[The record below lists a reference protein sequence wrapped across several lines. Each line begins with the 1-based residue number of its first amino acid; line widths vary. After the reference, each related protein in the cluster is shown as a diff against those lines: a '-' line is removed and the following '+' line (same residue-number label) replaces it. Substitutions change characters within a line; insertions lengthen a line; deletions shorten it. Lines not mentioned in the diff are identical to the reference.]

1 MERNEKREGKAKV
14 PRNAIAATSN
24 KLEIPSYAEGF
35 DQLYFAH
42 MENGQMIV
50 EDWKVGEKDEI

>member
-1 MERNEKREGKAKV
+1 M

-24 KLEIPSYAEGF
+24 KLEMPSYAEGF
-35 DQLYFAH
+35 DQLYFVH

-50 EDWKVGEKDEI
+50 DDWKAGED